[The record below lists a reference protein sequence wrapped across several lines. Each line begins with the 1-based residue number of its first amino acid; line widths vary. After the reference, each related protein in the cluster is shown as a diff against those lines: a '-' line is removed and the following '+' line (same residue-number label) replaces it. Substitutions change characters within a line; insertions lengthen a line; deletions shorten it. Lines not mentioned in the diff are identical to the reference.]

1 MEIQNYNLDD
11 PIPTSCAPWG
21 SLEFPKHAPVPKNI
35 TASEIDERRAKIR
48 ETTINPP
55 ILSPYLEKEIESY
68 RSLGHTE
75 DQAQKKKENNMCYSK
90 NTSTGAVASISVAP
104 DRSDADK
111 RDHLKAQLREA
122 RYEKMSEAAP
132 LFNLNVNNTPKT
144 FRDLIAAIKD
154 GKFTIDE
161 KFAKKV
167 DAKIANDEPIWYSPL
182 EGIIWDGPQQDYAG
196 YHAFEDHLQ
205 KEYQKAKD
213 EIIVLPLEQ
222 GLEALRR
229 FQALEVAAIK
239 A

>member
-21 SLEFPKHAPVPKNI
+21 SLNFPHNP
-35 TASEIDERRAKIR
+35 TATEVDIMKDKLYESLFEKAV
-48 ETTINPP
+48 NPP
-55 ILSPYLEKEIESY
+55 IIADKKSTL
-68 RSLGHTE
+68 LGHTN
-75 DQAQKKKENNMCYSK
+75 DQAQKKKEKNMCYSK

-104 DRSDADK
+104 DRSDAEK
-111 RDHLKAQLREA
+111 RDHLKTQLREA

-132 LFNLNVNNTPKT
+132 VFNLNVNNTPKT

-161 KFAKKV
+161 KFARKV

-196 YHAFEDHLQ
+196 YRAFEDHLQ

-229 FQALEVAAIK
+229 FQALEVAAVK